1 MNYTDLTKAVLSA
14 PINNARMT
22 DLEKGTYSLVIDGD
36 NIALV
41 SDKKQ
46 KTRLSV
52 NSLAAMR
59 IVANAAD
66 AAKATNTRD
75 ARTAPEYSTLQAAL
89 VAEKVTISDA
99 TKFNVVHKI
108 RIQDAVTDSPV
119 FKNEHYKGYPEYV
132 KASRKAAGLP
142 TVTEE
147 QRSARNAVFTEAS
160 EALRASGVKPNT
172 PTDDNNLLLMPVFMI
187 G

>member
-14 PINNARMT
+14 PINNARLT
-22 DLEKGTYSLVIDGD
+22 DLEKGTYSLQIDGE
-36 NIALV
+36 NINLV
-41 SDKKQ
+41 SEKKQ
-46 KTRLSV
+46 NTRLSV

-59 IVANAAD
+59 VVAD
-66 AAKATNTRD
+66 AVSAATAINTRD
-75 ARTAPEYSTLQAAL
+75 ARTNPAYSTLQAAL

-132 KASRKAAGLP
+132 KASRKAAGMPL
-142 TVTEE
+142 VTEE
-147 QRSARNAVFTEAS
+147 QRAARNAAFTEAS
-160 EALRASGVKPNT
+160 EALRASGIKSGT
-172 PTDDNNLLLMPVFMI
+172 ATDDKNLLLMPVFMI